1 MLMHRNGI
9 MSLHE
14 SGIPPRRAATI
25 GGVALLHLAA
35 VYALVS
41 GMAQQIVKLAP
52 PDIYV
57 ERIETTTPPKT
68 TIVPQLPPLAQPVH
82 DTAEAVPPVINIENA
97 DRTTIATTMTAHTQP
112 PADSGASGISG
123 THSSPPYPL
132 EARTLSHQG
141 MVLLRLTIS
150 PKGDV
155 VAANIVQS
163 SGYAELDA
171 AAVSW
176 VQEHWKYK
184 PAIQGGVAVTSQTQA
199 AVKFDL
205 KTVRG

>member
-1 MLMHRNGI
+1 MLRHQTV
-9 MSLHE
+9 SLDE
-14 SGIPPRRAATI
+14 SGVTPRRAATI
-25 GGVALLHLAA
+25 GGVALLHIVA

-41 GMAQQIVKLAP
+41 GMAPEILRLVP
-52 PDIYV
+52 PDIII

-68 TIVPQLPPLAQPVH
+68 SVPQLPPLAQPTLDRSAQV
-82 DTAEAVPPVINIENA
+82 VPPVINIESTE
-97 DRTTIATTMTAHTQP
+97 RTAITVTTSPDTQP
-112 PADSGASGISG
+112 PADSGVTAVNG
-123 THSSPPYPL
+123 THSTPPYPL

-141 MVLLRLTIS
+141 TAVLQLTIS

-155 VAANIVQS
+155 LAANIVQS

-176 VQEHWKYK
+176 VQTHWKYK
-184 PAIQGGVAVTSQTQA
+184 PAFQGGVAVTSHAQA

-205 KTVRG
+205 RKVRG

>member
-1 MLMHRNGI
+1 MLRQE
-9 MSLHE
+9 SVSVRE
-14 SGIPPRRAATI
+14 SGVTPRRAVTI

-41 GMAQQIVKLAP
+41 GMTPEILRLVP
-52 PDIYV
+52 PDITF
-57 ERIETTTPPKT
+57 ERIEPTTPPKPT
-68 TIVPQLPPLAQPVH
+68 VAPRLPPLAQPTLNP
-82 DTAEAVPPVINIENA
+82 TANVVPPIINIENS
-97 DRTTIATTMTAHTQP
+97 DRTPITVTTTSHPQP
-112 PADSGASGISG
+112 PADSGASGVSG
-123 THSSPPYPL
+123 THSTPPYPL

-141 MVLLRLTIS
+141 TALLQLTIS

-163 SGYAELDA
+163 SGYAELDS

-176 VQEHWKYK
+176 VLAHWKYK
-184 PAIQGGVAVTSQTQA
+184 PAIQGGVAVTSQAQA

>member
-1 MLMHRNGI
+1 MLRQQ
-9 MSLHE
+9 SVSVRE
-14 SGIPPRRAATI
+14 SGVTPRRAATI

-41 GMAQQIVKLAP
+41 GMTPEILRLVP
-52 PDIYV
+52 PDITF
-57 ERIETTTPPKT
+57 ERIEPTTPPKPT
-68 TIVPQLPPLAQPVH
+68 VAPRLPPLAQPTLNPIAKV
-82 DTAEAVPPVINIENA
+82 VPPIINIENS
-97 DRTTIATTMTAHTQP
+97 DRTPITVTTTSHPQP
-112 PADSGASGISG
+112 PADSGASGVSG
-123 THSSPPYPL
+123 THSTPPYPL

-141 MVLLRLTIS
+141 TALLQLTIS

-163 SGYAELDA
+163 SGYAELDS

-176 VQEHWKYK
+176 VLAHWKYK
-184 PAIQGGVAVTSQTQA
+184 PAIQGGVAVTSQAQA

>member
-1 MLMHRNGI
+1 MLRQEI
-9 MSLHE
+9 VSVHE
-14 SGIPPRRAATI
+14 SGITPRRAVTI
-25 GGVALLHLAA
+25 GGVAFLHIVA

-41 GMAQQIVKLAP
+41 GMAPQILRLVP
-52 PDIYV
+52 PDIQI
-57 ERIETTTPPKT
+57 ERFETTTPPKT
-68 TIVPQLPPLAQPVH
+68 SVPQLPPLAQPTL
-82 DTAEAVPPVINIENA
+82 DTSARVVPPVINIESTN
-97 DRTTIATTMTAHTQP
+97 RTAITVTTTTTHTQP
-112 PADSGASGISG
+112 PADSGAAAIGG
-123 THSSPPYPL
+123 THSTPPYPL

-141 MVLLRLTIS
+141 TAVLQLTIS

-176 VQEHWKYK
+176 VQAHWKYK
-184 PAIQGGVAVTSQTQA
+184 PAFQNGIAVTSQAQA

-205 KTVRG
+205 RTARG

>member
-1 MLMHRNGI
+1 MLRHQTV
-9 MSLHE
+9 SLHE
-14 SGIPPRRAATI
+14 ARVTPRRAATI
-25 GGVALLHLAA
+25 GGVALLHIVA

-41 GMAQQIVKLAP
+41 GMTPNILGLVP
-52 PDIYV
+52 PDITFY
-57 ERIETTTPPKT
+57 RIEPTTPPKP
-68 TIVPQLPPLAQPVH
+68 TIVPKLPPMAQPTV
-82 DTAEAVPPVINIENA
+82 DTTPTTVPPVVTIE
-97 DRTTIATTMTAHTQP
+97 DKERTPITVTTTPHTQP
-112 PADSGASGISG
+112 PIDSGVTAISG
-123 THSSPPYPL
+123 THSTPPYPL

-141 MVLLRLTIS
+141 MALLQLTIS

-176 VQEHWKYK
+176 VLAHWKYK
-184 PAIQGGVAVTSQTQA
+184 PAIQGGVAITSQAQA

-205 KTVRG
+205 KTIRG

>member
-1 MLMHRNGI
+1 MLRQ
-9 MSLHE
+9 E
-14 SGIPPRRAATI
+14 SVSVHVSGVTPGRAVTI

-41 GMAQQIVKLAP
+41 GMTPEILRLVP
-52 PDIYV
+52 PDITID
-57 ERIETTTPPKT
+57 RIEPPTPPKPT
-68 TIVPQLPPLAQPVH
+68 LAPKLPTLAQPTI
-82 DTAEAVPPVINIENA
+82 DPTAKVVPPIINIENSN
-97 DRTTIATTMTAHTQP
+97 RTPITVTTTPHTSP
-112 PADSGASGISG
+112 PADSDASGVSG
-123 THSSPPYPL
+123 THSTPPYPL

-141 MVLLRLTIS
+141 TALLQLTIS

-155 VAANIVQS
+155 VAANVVQS
-163 SGYAELDA
+163 SGYAELDS

-176 VQEHWKYK
+176 VLAHWKYK
-184 PAIQGGVAVTSQTQA
+184 PAIQGGVAVTSQAQA